1 MNNTDFEPMTPMEE
15 TAQAGQPADEK
26 AAAPEYV
33 RQPRREKQSRPAQP
47 KVRRVGFFTLGI
59 ALILTGGCIAASMVL
74 KDFPLFTVAKLAPL
88 VLVALGVEVLWA
100 NARKGDA
107 QLKYDLLSMFVCFVL
122 ICASMAAA
130 TVPIL
135 LRYYGPDREYTER
148 RLEQELEQQLQEKLP
163 VGSVLDGYSSV
174 DLSRMEF
181 DKEMTLAD
189 LKTEDW
195 VRVNL
200 TLAGTYADENAFAEA
215 CAQMLPT
222 LRELGVNQVN
232 FRSENE
238 DDQWEL
244 QIGGVFQMNASA
256 QELAGQMTHMVRYWE
271 DDSYTW
277 WDEANLKAYLAEKAQ
292 TDLQEPQP
300 EEEPVESAVEES
312 GETSAEVAAVEN
324 G

>member
-15 TAQAGQPADEK
+15 TAQPEMQ
-26 AAAPEYV
+26 AARPQGAP
-33 RQPRREKQSRPAQP
+33 QPRRAQKMRPEQP

-59 ALILTGGCIAASMVL
+59 ALILTGGCIAVSMVRP
-74 KDFPLFTVAKLAPL
+74 DFPLLTAAKLAPL

-122 ICASMAAA
+122 ICASVSAA
-130 TVPIL
+130 TLPLL
-135 LRYYGPDREYTER
+135 LRYYGPDREYTEQ
-148 RLEQELEQQLQEKLP
+148 RLEQELEQQLHEKLP
-163 VGSVLDGYSSV
+163 AGIVLDGYSYV
-174 DLSRMEF
+174 DLNRMEF

-189 LKTEDW
+189 LKTEDL

-215 CAQMLPT
+215 CAQALPA
-222 LRELGVNQVN
+222 LRELGVDQVD
-232 FRSENE
+232 FHSENE

-244 QIGGVFQMNASA
+244 QIGGPFQMNASA
-256 QELAGQMTHMVRYWE
+256 QELAVQVTHMVRYWE

-277 WDEANLKAYLAEKAQ
+277 WNEDELKAYLAEKEN

-300 EEEPVESAVEES
+300 EADSTEITTEEA
-312 GETSAEVAAVEN
+312 GEVSAEVAAVEN

>member
-1 MNNTDFEPMTPMEE
+1 MNHTDFEPMTPMEE
-15 TAQAGQPADEK
+15 NTQATEQ
-26 AAAPEYV
+26 AAAPEYT
-33 RQPRREKQSRPAQP
+33 RQPRRDKMPRPAQP
-47 KVRRVGFFTLGI
+47 KVRRVGFFTLGV
-59 ALILTGGCIAASMVL
+59 ALILTGGCIAASLML
-74 KDFPLFTVAKLAPL
+74 QNFPLLTAAKLAPL

-256 QELAGQMTHMVRYWE
+256 QELAGRVTHMVRYWE